1 MRPILSFIL
10 TGSSKPSGSRRKQS
24 RHAYPSTSW
33 SNSKAGTRA
42 IVRGGKDAISVS
54 SDSVHL
60 VTRAS
65 EHEQASGLSGQ
76 KSTARTHELQEASRQ
91 GGISIQSHVD
101 VQWHNTEE
109 ESM

>member
-1 MRPILSFIL
+1 M
-10 TGSSKPSGSRRKQS
+10 
-24 RHAYPSTSW
+24 
-33 SNSKAGTRA
+33 
-42 IVRGGKDAISVS
+42 S

-65 EHEQASGLSGQ
+65 EYEQASGLSSQ
-76 KSTARTHELQEASRQ
+76 KSTARTHELQEASHQ

-109 ESM
+109 ASM